1 MLLLGFLFRRA
12 IARLTVSTG
21 SPQLPFRFEPNA
33 RIIKISAPT
42 GPDLP
47 YLESILYRDESG
59 MQDRYCLY
67 ALKFYAVINF
77 KTSED
82 FTNDLLSQ

>member
-1 MLLLGFLFRRA
+1 
-12 IARLTVSTG
+12 
-21 SPQLPFRFEPNA
+21 
-33 RIIKISAPT
+33 
-42 GPDLP
+42 
-47 YLESILYRDESG
+47 